1 MDFYN
6 NKNSNIEDIKMEVKR
21 AWWNFLNLLDQKY
34 TEERERGMYL

>member
-1 MDFYN
+1 
-6 NKNSNIEDIKMEVKR
+6 MEVKR